1 MSQKHVNGESLR
13 ALRLRAGLTTK
24 DLAEK
29 CGVCE
34 STIEGIEAGRRKY
47 LSDATL
53 IGLAKGLGK
62 DPMDL
67 EKEIT
72 VEVVA

>member
-29 CGVCE
+29 SGLSE

-47 LSDATL
+47 LADGTL
-53 IGLAKGLGK
+53 IGLAKGLGL
-62 DPMDL
+62 DPMEL
-67 EKEIT
+67 EKQIT
-72 VEVVA
+72 AEVVA